1 MTDLN
6 TAKEKKHSP
15 AEIRKMHEKSIKQ
28 SIRELTA
35 LFGEDSVR
43 GYLQCTLH
51 TISLTDYSGLKREI
65 YLKELEDIEYKRRAR
80 AYD

>member
-1 MTDLN
+1 MTD
-6 TAKEKKHSP
+6 APVKEQGYSP
-15 AEIRKMHEKSIKQ
+15 AEIRRMHEKSIKQ

-43 GYLQCTLH
+43 GYLQCALYV
-51 TISLTDYSGLKREI
+51 INLTDYSGLKREI
-65 YLKELEDIEYKRRAR
+65 YLKELENIEYKRRGR

>member
-6 TAKEKKHSP
+6 TAKEKNYTP
-15 AEIRKMHEKSIKQ
+15 AEIRKTHEKSIKQ
-28 SIRELTA
+28 SLRELTV

-43 GYLQCTLH
+43 GYLQCALY
-51 TISLTDYSGLKREI
+51 TINLTDYSGLKREI
-65 YLKELEDIEYKRRAR
+65 YLKELEDIERKRRAR

>member
-1 MTDLN
+1 MTD
-6 TAKEKKHSP
+6 APVKEQGCSP
-15 AEIRKMHEKSIKQ
+15 AEIRRMHEKSIKQ

-35 LFGEDSVR
+35 LFGENSVR

-65 YLKELEDIEYKRRAR
+65 YLKELENIEHKRRVR
-80 AYD
+80 SYD

>member
-1 MTDLN
+1 MTDAP
-6 TAKEKKHSP
+6 AKEMNLSR

-43 GYLQCTLH
+43 GYLQCALY
-51 TISLTDYSGLKREI
+51 TINLTDYSGLKREI
-65 YLKELEDIEYKRRAR
+65 YLKELENIEYKRRGR